1 MTDTAVQTPAV
12 APAAR
17 LRLRRLDLHGF
28 KSFADRT
35 TFTFDAPVTAVVGPN
50 GCGKSNVVD
59 AVKWV
64 LGEQSAK
71 SLRGGSMGDVIFNGA
86 QGRPA
91 AASAE
96 VTLSFENPRQP
107 GGDRPLPVDYD
118 EVAVGRVLLRDGTS
132 HYKVNNRNARLRDV
146 RDLFLDTGVGTDA
159 YSVIEQG
166 RVARML
172 DANAAERRAIFEEAA
187 GVSRF
192 KAQKKEALRKL
203 ERTEQNLLRLN
214 DVVEEVGRRLKSVR
228 TAAGKAKTYRDLA
241 ARLEELRRLLALREY
256 HVLTTKLHTA
266 ERALAEAAERRSS
279 AESAAGGARAEL
291 AGLRRELEQVA
302 AEHQAAERDRVTLD
316 GRLQRIRQQA
326 EHLRQQASGVADQRD
341 RLAADAAEI
350 GRQRTVL
357 AETIDAD
364 AAASEAATKQAAAAN
379 GRVDSLRSEH
389 AESQRA
395 VADAARAA
403 DAAKAA
409 VLASTNALAT
419 IDRRLGAVEVELR
432 TARDRAAAVDAR
444 AASIGRDVESAT
456 KERDDFR
463 AKADAL
469 AGERDARRAAA
480 ESARRRGEEIGGR
493 LSDAAERL
501 AQVREDRG
509 ALASRRK
516 LLADLESRREGVAES
531 VRRVLAGR
539 DGAFGFVEGIVA
551 DVVRADVEHAA
562 VVEAALSGRD
572 QWLVA
577 AAPPDADALAALAAL
592 PGRVTLL
599 APPAP
604 PPPGRA
610 GDAPRNDAPRDDGP
624 PRASGFRRPG
634 EGPPRL
640 GPGRPRSGTGSAR
653 FGKIPSPHAKASS
666 RYAKASSPHAKGSS
680 RYVKASSPY
689 AKGSSR
695 YVKASSPY
703 VEAPSPRG
711 SVTKRVRDGASV
723 NGGVVARAV
732 GRPDAVREHAAR
744 RADGAVAAAGAAA
757 VAGYVTSDHARTVA
771 RLIGDAVVVDDWDA
785 AVALHDAGFAGRC
798 VTRGGL
804 VRHADGT
811 VEAGRLGEGGTGL
824 VGRRSE
830 LDAVARQLEAADAQL
845 ERLRDAVAADEGQS
859 KAAARELSA
868 AREAAYAAESRRVEA
883 AEKRA
888 ARDDR
893 LASLR
898 REVESLDA
906 ERGEWTARAEE
917 AEAERA
923 SLSRDREA
931 AERERERQEA
941 TAAEATK
948 VHAAAVESAA
958 SGAEALSAARVEA
971 GRAQEQQLAARR
983 ASERHEGRRRE
994 LADAA
999 KRLETAADELDGR
1012 ESALSRQAN
1021 DADDEAA
1028 TLADELESA
1037 TTRAASLAERVG
1049 ERRKAAG
1056 VAARNVDA
1064 TQAAL
1069 DAAEDRRRSA
1079 DAAATEARVRSEA
1092 FLAGRDDDLDV
1103 PAMYEAVR
1111 AGIDPGT
1118 DDAPGDD
1125 AEERGTGFQPVS
1137 DSAGSPDQMTG
1148 WKPVPRAA
1156 EDSGAAVVPALRD
1169 LQDDAADWPALAAE
1183 ARDLRG
1189 RVAKLGGVDLNA
1201 IDELDE
1207 LEQRH
1212 RTLTEQLDD
1221 LTAGR
1226 KQLLSTID
1234 DLDREGGQRF
1244 AATFEAVR
1252 EHFGTLFRKLFGG
1265 GRADLSL
1272 QAAEVE
1278 DGRVPDPLEA
1288 GIEITARPPGK
1299 QPAGIAQLSGGEKT
1313 MTCVALLLA
1322 IFRSRP
1328 SPFCLLDEVDA
1339 ALDEANNARF
1349 VAILDEFARDSQFV
1363 VITHSKP
1370 TMRAADALYG
1380 VTMPEPGVSRRVAVR
1395 FDEL

>member
-1 MTDTAVQTPAV
+1 MTDVAEHSPAV

-35 TFTFDAPVTAVVGPN
+35 SFTFDAPVTAVVGPN

-71 SLRGGSMGDVIFNGA
+71 SLRGRSMGDVIFNGA

-96 VTLSFENPRQP
+96 VTLLFENPKQP
-107 GGDRPLPVDYD
+107 DGERPLPIDHD

-132 HYKVNNRNARLRDV
+132 HYRVNGRNARLRDV

-214 DVVEEVGRRLKSVR
+214 DVADEVARRLTGVR
-228 TAAGKAKTYRDLA
+228 TAAGKAKAYRDLA
-241 ARLEELRRLLALREY
+241 GRLEELRRLLALREY
-256 HVLTTKLHTA
+256 HVLTTRLTAA
-266 ERALAEAAERRSS
+266 ERALAEADERRSN
-279 AESAAGGARAEL
+279 AESAAGEARAEL
-291 AGLRRELEQVA
+291 ADLRRELEQAA
-302 AEHQAAERDRVTLD
+302 AENQAAERDRVTLD
-316 GRLQRIRQQA
+316 GRLQRAKQQA
-326 EHLRQQASGVADQRD
+326 DHLRQQAAGVADQRD
-341 RLAADAAEI
+341 RLAADATEI
-350 GRQRTVL
+350 ERQRAAL

-364 AAASEAATKQAAAAN
+364 AAALEEATKQAAAAD
-379 GRVDSLRSEH
+379 GRVDSLRGGH

-456 KERDDFR
+456 KERDDFQS
-463 AKADAL
+463 KADAL
-469 AGERDARRAAA
+469 AAERDARRAAA

-493 LSDAAERL
+493 LTDAAERL
-501 AQVREDRG
+501 SQVREDRG

-539 DGAFGFVEGIVA
+539 DGPFAFVEGIVA

-577 AAPPDADALAALAAL
+577 AAPPDAAALAALADL

-599 APPAP
+599 TLTPPSAADTP
-604 PPPGRA
+604 SDGELPVAAALRA
-610 GDAPRNDAPRDDGP
+610 AVP
-624 PRASGFRRPG
+624 
-634 EGPPRL
+634 
-640 GPGRPRSGTGSAR
+640 TGSAHR
-653 FGKIPSPHAKASS
+653 
-666 RYAKASSPHAKGSS
+666 
-680 RYVKASSPY
+680 
-689 AKGSSR
+689 
-695 YVKASSPY
+695 
-703 VEAPSPRG
+703 EPRPAG
-711 SVTKRVRDGASV
+711 PQLPTD
-723 NGGVVARAV
+723 
-732 GRPDAVREHAAR
+732 
-744 RADGAVAAAGAAA
+744 AAAGL
-757 VAGYVTSDHARTVA
+757 VTSGHAGLVA
-771 RLIGDAVVVDDWDA
+771 RLLGDAAVVEDWDA
-785 AVALHDAGFAGRC
+785 AVALQEAGFAGRC
-798 VTRGGL
+798 VTRGGV

-830 LDAVARQLEAADAQL
+830 LDATAKQLAAADAEL
-845 ERLRDAVAADEGQS
+845 ERLRGAVAADEGEN
-859 KAAARELSA
+859 KKAARELSA

-898 REVESLDA
+898 REAESLDA
-906 ERGEWTARAEE
+906 ERGEWVKRVEE
-917 AEAERA
+917 AEAERT
-923 SLSRDREA
+923 SLSASREE

-941 TAAEATK
+941 TAAGAARS
-948 VHAAAVESAA
+948 HAAAVESAA
-958 SGAEALSAARVEA
+958 AGAEALSAARVEA

-999 KRLETAADELDGR
+999 KRLEAAAVELDGR
-1012 ESALSRQAN
+1012 GSALARQAA

-1028 TLADELESA
+1028 ALAEELEGVTA
-1037 TTRAASLAERVG
+1037 RAASLAERVG
-1049 ERRKAAG
+1049 ARRKAAG
-1056 VAARNVDA
+1056 AAARNVDA

-1069 DAAEDRRRSA
+1069 DAAEDRRRAA

-1103 PAMYEAVR
+1103 PEMYRRV
-1111 AGIDPGT
+1111 GFSPPS
-1118 DDAPGDD
+1118 DDAGDAD
-1125 AEERGTGFQPVS
+1125 GGL
-1137 DSAGSPDQMTG
+1137 
-1148 WKPVPRAA
+1148 KPT
-1156 EDSGAAVVPALRD
+1156 LQD
-1169 LQDDAADWPALAAE
+1169 LEDDAADWPALAAE

-1207 LEQRH
+1207 LEERH

-1234 DLDREGGQRF
+1234 DLDREGGRRF

-1278 DGRVPDPLEA
+1278 DGRKPDPLEA

>member
-1 MTDTAVQTPAV
+1 MTDVAEHSPAV

-35 TFTFDAPVTAVVGPN
+35 SFTFDAPVTAVVGPN

-96 VTLSFENPRQP
+96 VTLSFENPKQP
-107 GGDRPLPVDYD
+107 DGERPLPIDHD

-203 ERTEQNLLRLN
+203 ERTEQNLLRLH
-214 DVVEEVGRRLKSVR
+214 DVADEVARRLKSVR

-241 ARLEELRRLLALREY
+241 GRLEELRRLLALREY
-256 HVLTTKLHTA
+256 HVLTTKLNAA
-266 ERALAEAAERRSS
+266 ERALAEADERRTS
-279 AESAAGGARAEL
+279 AESAAGEARAEL
-291 AGLRRELEQVA
+291 ADLRREVEGVA

-316 GRLQRIRQQA
+316 GRLQRAKQQA
-326 EHLRQQASGVADQRD
+326 DHLRQQAAGVADQRD
-341 RLAADAAEI
+341 RLAADATEI
-350 GRQRTVL
+350 ERQRAAL

-364 AAASEAATKQAAAAN
+364 AAALEEATKQAAAAD
-379 GRVDSLRSEH
+379 GRVDSLRGGH

-444 AASIGRDVESAT
+444 AASIGRDVDTAT
-456 KERDDFR
+456 KERDEFQV
-463 AKADAL
+463 AADAL
-469 AGERDARRAAA
+469 TAERDARRAAA

-501 AQVREDRG
+501 SQVREDRG

-516 LLADLESRREGVAES
+516 LLADLEDRREGVAES

-539 DGAFGFVEGIVA
+539 DGPFAFVEGIVA

-577 AAPPDADALAALAAL
+577 RDGVAVDATALSALRDL

-599 APPAP
+599 AADSLLAEDPHSRGLTARRSGSASDLRAVSPRLRNAPESSDATPDPAP
-604 PPPGRA
+604 PSPPVSPASRSTLLASEGTPSA
-610 GDAPRNDAPRDDGP
+610 DAPDEG
-624 PRASGFRRPG
+624 G
-634 EGPPRL
+634 EGPV
-640 GPGRPRSGTGSAR
+640 TAV
-653 FGKIPSPHAKASS
+653 S
-666 RYAKASSPHAKGSS
+666 RTAVHG
-680 RYVKASSPY
+680 
-689 AKGSSR
+689 
-695 YVKASSPY
+695 
-703 VEAPSPRG
+703 APSP
-711 SVTKRVRDGASV
+711 SEL
-723 NGGVVARAV
+723 
-732 GRPDAVREHAAR
+732 RPAGPQLPVD
-744 RADGAVAAAGAAA
+744 VAAEL
-757 VAGYVTSDHARTVA
+757 VASDYPDLVA
-771 RLIGDAVVVDDWDA
+771 RLLGDAAVVDDWDA
-785 AVALHDAGFAGRC
+785 AVALHNAGFAGRC
-798 VTRGGL
+798 VTRGGV

-830 LDAVARQLEAADAQL
+830 LDATAKQLAAADEEL
-845 ERLRDAVAADEGQS
+845 ERLRGAVAADEGEN
-859 KAAARELSA
+859 KKAARELSA

-898 REVESLDA
+898 RESESLDA
-906 ERGEWTARAEE
+906 ERGEWAKRVEE

-923 SLSRDREA
+923 SLVASRDE

-941 TAAEATK
+941 TAAEAARS
-948 VHAAAVESAA
+948 HAAAVESAA
-958 SGAEALSAARVEA
+958 AGAEALSAARVEA

-999 KRLETAADELDGR
+999 RRLETAADELDGR
-1012 ESALSRQAN
+1012 ESALSKQAT

-1028 TLADELESA
+1028 ALAEELEGA
-1037 TTRAASLAERVG
+1037 TTRAASLADRVG

-1056 VAARNVDA
+1056 AAARSVDA

-1069 DAAEDRRRSA
+1069 DAAEDRRRTA

-1103 PAMYEAVR
+1103 PAMYEAVPT
-1111 AGIDPGT
+1111 GIGPGT

-1137 DSAGSPDQMTG
+1137 DSGESPDQMTG

-1156 EDSGAAVVPALRD
+1156 EGSYAAIVPALRD
-1169 LQDDAADWPALAAE
+1169 LEDDAADWPALAAE

-1278 DGRVPDPLEA
+1278 DGRKPDPLEA